1 MNLITNGWKSQVTLR
16 YGKLVYFATTTKK
29 HCHCQF
35 YIFSKLGHE
44 IFNCH
49 SFDSFLLIFAFL
61 LYKVDCS
68 IPRLSDSVL
77 LIGAALRLCQQL
89 KDKVHNDIVI
99 VKGRLPR

>member
-1 MNLITNGWKSQVTLR
+1 MKFSIVILLIV
-16 YGKLVYFATTTKK
+16 
-29 HCHCQF
+29 
-35 YIFSKLGHE
+35 
-44 IFNCH
+44 
-49 SFDSFLLIFAFL
+49 FLLIFAFL

-99 VKGRLPR
+99 VKGRLPG